1 MLQLSIT
8 IFYELLI
15 LSLYYVNEHKPV
27 FGARCDQYIVSDSDH
42 IMTAPETLE
51 VESSVQLVMGYLEL
65 MIIVHNL

>member
-1 MLQLSIT
+1 M
-8 IFYELLI
+8 
-15 LSLYYVNEHKPV
+15 
-27 FGARCDQYIVSDSDH
+27 FGARCDQYVVSDSDH